1 MHFLLYGQRLRPVDQ
16 PYIETL
22 LSYLDKNGIQYSIYS
37 PLLKKM
43 QANAIRTNHTYDID
57 SYEMLKTVE
66 IDMLLSLGGDG
77 TILHAVTLVK
87 DLQIPIAGINLG
99 RLGFLATIEK
109 GYIEQAIQDLLDKK
123 YRTEKRSMLSLESN
137 KELFDGNMFALND
150 FTIHKRD
157 DSSMII
163 IHTYINGDFLNSY
176 WADGLVISTP
186 TGSTGYN
193 LSGGGPIIFPMSSNI
208 AITPIAPHNLNVR
221 PIVISEDD
229 VLSFKIDG
237 RDRNYLITL
246 DSRSEKVSADI
257 ELTIKKSDW
266 YAHIVVLENMSF
278 IKTIHSKLY
287 WGRDSRN

>member
-1 MHFLLYGQRLRPVDQ
+1 MHFLLYGQRLRSVDQ
-16 PYIETL
+16 PYIEIL
-22 LSYLDKNGIQYSIYS
+22 LSYLDKNSIQYSIFS
-37 PLLKKM
+37 PFLKKM
-43 QANAIRTNHTYDID
+43 RIQNIPTNHIYEID
-57 SYEMLKTVE
+57 CYSTLKSIQ

-77 TILHAVTLVK
+77 TILNAVTLVK
-87 DLQIPIAGINLG
+87 DLEIPIAGINLG

-109 GYIEQAIQDLLDKK
+109 GYIEQAIQDLLDRK
-123 YRTEKRSMLSLESN
+123 YETEKRSMLSLESN
-137 KELFDGNMFALND
+137 KKLFNGNMFALND

-193 LSGGGPIIFPMSSNI
+193 LSGGGPIIFPMSSNF

-221 PIVISEDD
+221 PIVISENDI
-229 VLSFKIDG
+229 LSFKIDG

-257 ELTIKKSDW
+257 ELTVKKSDW
-266 YAHIVVLENMSF
+266 HAHIVVLENMSF